1 MSLSN
6 DNDDDN
12 ENVAKKIELVSFQT
26 ISRLFWP
33 GQFVKYGRFF
43 LELNSYGIYPCST
56 REMKIRRRM
65 LTSSI
70 KHRISLRRF
79 QNVVVVQ

>member
-12 ENVAKKIELVSFQT
+12 ENVAKKLNWCPFKPYRVYFDQVSF
-26 ISRLFWP
+26 
-33 GQFVKYGRFF
+33 VKCGRSF
-43 LELNSYGIYPCST
+43 LELNSYGIYPCSK
-56 REMKIRRRM
+56 RERKIRRRM
-65 LTSSI
+65 FTSSI